1 MAQTDLILAT
11 NLQMDAVAPV
21 SASYDNTLGA
31 AFIGGIFASIL
42 YGVTCVQAFIFF
54 NSDRKQ
60 SLYLKTI
67 VLTLWILDT
76 LHLIFV
82 CYALYWYMV
91 TNYTNPAVL
100 ISLPWSIS
108 AGILLT
114 PTSDTIV
121 RSVFTYRV
129 WILSGKNRLLTFPL
143 VLAVFLIQLDG
154 LVSGIKGFLS
164 DTFGKLGEITWVL
177 YAGFTLSVVADFA
190 IAITLCYYLYR
201 SRGGIKRTDSLITVL
216 MMYTINIGLLT
227 SIFQLACFITYAIMR
242 NFVFLA
248 MYFPISK
255 LYVNSLF
262 ATLNAR
268 DSLQQR
274 DTMSIPLSHR
284 TTTLAFASGANAT
297 QNANSVH
304 VETTV
309 HESESKRLSEF
320 KDSAPD
326 KWNKSAPV

>member
-1 MAQTDLILAT
+1 ME
-11 NLQMDAVAPV
+11 AV
-21 SASYDNTLGA
+21 SYDNTLGA

-54 NSDRKQ
+54 NADRKQ
-60 SLYLKTI
+60 SAFLKLI
-67 VLTLWILDT
+67 VLTLWIFDT

-100 ISLPWSIS
+100 VSLPWSIS

-143 VLAVFLIQLDG
+143 ALAVFLIQLDG
-154 LVSGIKGFLS
+154 LASGIKGFLS
-164 DTFGKLGEITWVL
+164 STFGKLGEITWVL

-227 SIFQLACFITYAIMR
+227 SVFQLACFITYAVMR

-274 DTMSIPLSHR
+274 DNNNMSIPLSHR
-284 TTTLAFASGANAT
+284 TTTLAFVSDSSQGAT
-297 QNANSVH
+297 QNASTVTPLSVH
-304 VETTV
+304 VETRV
-309 HESESKRLSEF
+309 HESESKRLSEMG
-320 KDSAPD
+320 DNPSD
-326 KWNKSAPV
+326 KWAKSLPV